1 MLHKSK
7 KQRTQTAEDREV
19 RGAGWGVEREG
30 EEEESVSSFCEASH
44 APCPLAASLAVENIY
59 LPLLSPLIEKRPMQI
74 WP

>member
-19 RGAGWGVEREG
+19 RGGGWKEKG
-30 EEEESVSSFCEASH
+30 EEEESASSFCEASH

-59 LPLLSPLIEKRPMQI
+59 LPLPSPLIEKRPMQI